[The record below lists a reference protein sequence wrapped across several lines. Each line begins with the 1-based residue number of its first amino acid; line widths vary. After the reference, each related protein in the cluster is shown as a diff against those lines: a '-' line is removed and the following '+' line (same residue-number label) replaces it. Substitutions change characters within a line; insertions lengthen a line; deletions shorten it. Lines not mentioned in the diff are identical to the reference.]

1 MLDHEQLLWNKGY
14 NHCYILK
21 DEISVEMLEAASLYE
36 PVTGRKMTVM
46 TDLPAVLL
54 YTAGYY
60 ERPDTAVCLE
70 TQFYPDTPSH
80 SDFPSCLVLPEKAY
94 EHCTLFHFQVQKEE

>member
-1 MLDHEQLLWNKGY
+1 MSE
-14 NHCYILK
+14 
-21 DEISVEMLEAASLYE
+21 EMLEAAFYE

-60 ERPDTAVCLE
+60 DRPDTAICLKH
-70 TQFYPDTPSH
+70 TIYPDTLLIRFSFLPGVTGESRALH
-80 SDFPSCLVLPEKAY
+80 LV
-94 EHCTLFHFQVQKEE
+94 

>member
-1 MLDHEQLLWNKGY
+1 
-14 NHCYILK
+14 
-21 DEISVEMLEAASLYE
+21 MLEAASLYE
-36 PVTGRKMTVM
+36 PVTGRNMTVM

-70 TQFYPDTPSH
+70 H
-80 SDFPSCLVLPEKAY
+80 SFIRILLLIRIFLPA
-94 EHCTLFHFQVQKEE
+94 

>member
-1 MLDHEQLLWNKGY
+1 
-14 NHCYILK
+14 
-21 DEISVEMLEAASLYE
+21 MLEAASLYE

-60 ERPDTAVCLE
+60 ERPDTAICLE
-70 TQFYPDTPSH
+70 TQFIRILLLIRIFLLAWCYRRKLMSIAP
-80 SDFPSCLVLPEKAY
+80 CLVFRCK
-94 EHCTLFHFQVQKEE
+94 KRNR

>member
-1 MLDHEQLLWNKGY
+1 MSE
-14 NHCYILK
+14 
-21 DEISVEMLEAASLYE
+21 EMLEAASLYE

-60 ERPDTAVCLE
+60 DRPDTAICLE
-70 TQFYPDTPSH
+70 NTILSGYSFSFGF
-80 SDFPSCLVLPEKAY
+80 SFLPGVTGES
-94 EHCTLFHFQVQKEE
+94 L